1 MSGEAANAMKE
12 AMAIIKQVNPETDA
26 ASAATSRQTVLEKVT
41 IAFNSLDLDGNGE
54 IDRSEVEQLASRS
67 GGLVAEKINEL
78 FTTFDNN
85 GDGLIQKDEWLTFYG
100 GMFDA
105 AIGKGP

>member
-1 MSGEAANAMKE
+1 MAVLKSVGED
-12 AMAIIKQVNPETDA
+12 TDE
-26 ASAATSRQTVLEKVT
+26 ASAATARATVLEKVLF
-41 IAFNSLDLDGNGE
+41 AFEELDLDGNGE
-54 IDRSEVEQLASRS
+54 IDRSEVEQLASQS